1 MKKELKGRDWVW
13 GPDGEV
19 LGCAYTYVVRCGSMH
34 SSGWQR
40 GEARA

>member
-19 LGCAYTYVVRCGSMH
+19 RFGAVQFRLCVHPRLSKLEKLL
-34 SSGWQR
+34 SL
-40 GEARA
+40 